1 MIAAAGS
8 VSLNAAGNVV
18 AIGAY
23 LNNDGGSS
31 AGHTRVYEF
40 DGSVWVQRGSDI
52 DGEATGDSSGRSI
65 SLNAVGNMVAIGAP
79 FNDDGGSAAG
89 HTRVFE
95 WNGSAWVQRGAD
107 IDGEASFDQ
116 SGYSVS
122 LNAVGDV
129 VAIGAPVNDDGGSNA
144 GHTRVF
150 EWNGSTWVQRGSDID
165 GEAAD
170 DESGYS
176 VSLNAAGD
184 AVAIGA
190 RRNDGAGTDAG
201 HTRVFEWDGSDWVQ
215 RGSDID
221 GEAVGDESGVSV
233 SLNAVGDVVAIGAP
247 NNDGAGTD
255 AGHTRVYEWNGSDW
269 VQRGSDI
276 FGEAAGDY
284 SGYGVSLNAAGD
296 AVAIGAPDNAV
307 GTDAGHTRVFEFD
320 GSAWTQRGTDING
333 EAAGDNSGVSVSLN
347 AAGDVVAIG
356 AYDNDGAGLDAGHT
370 RVYEFDGSGWTY
382 VQAGADIDGEG
393 ADDQSG
399 FSVSLNAAGT
409 SWPLVLLTTTV
420 LEQNQEAHEFLSLM
434 ALLGCNEDLPL
445 TEKLPVI
452 KVDTVSL

>member
-307 GTDAGHTRVFEFD
+307 GTDAGHTRVFEIKCF
-320 GSAWTQRGTDING
+320 
-333 EAAGDNSGVSVSLN
+333 
-347 AAGDVVAIG
+347 
-356 AYDNDGAGLDAGHT
+356 
-370 RVYEFDGSGWTY
+370 FC
-382 VQAGADIDGEG
+382 
-393 ADDQSG
+393 
-399 FSVSLNAAGT
+399 FSQCILA
-409 SWPLVLLTTTV
+409 
-420 LEQNQEAHEFLSLM
+420 
-434 ALLGCNEDLPL
+434 
-445 TEKLPVI
+445 
-452 KVDTVSL
+452 